1 MPEEKKEKGPSKE
14 YWRALDRRVPRA
26 ADQGEEI
33 EEGELLRGEVGPN
46 IAPMEEEIGGE
57 EGGDEEEG
65 WVVGPNILPMERGGE
80 EERMKRKQSH
90 RDSTPD
96 SAPDGQ
102 ISSGI

>member
-1 MPEEKKEKGPSKE
+1 M
-14 YWRALDRRVPRA
+14 
-26 ADQGEEI
+26 
-33 EEGELLRGEVGPN
+33 GPN

-65 WVVGPNILPMERGGE
+65 WVMGPNILPMERGGE
-80 EERMKRKQSH
+80 ERGGEERMKRWEQMKWKRKQSH

-102 ISSGI
+102 ISCGI

>member
-1 MPEEKKEKGPSKE
+1 MALE
-14 YWRALDRRVPRA
+14 RAVPRA

-65 WVVGPNILPMERGGE
+65 WVRGPNMFIGARFLLV
-80 EERMKRKQSH
+80 
-90 RDSTPD
+90 PD
-96 SAPDGQ
+96 LLKG
-102 ISSGI
+102 

>member
-1 MPEEKKEKGPSKE
+1 MFTQWHWCLTEILNFQWLSKE
-14 YWRALDRRVPRA
+14 YWHGFRSRSSRA

-65 WVVGPNILPMERGGE
+65 WVMGPNTLPL
-80 EERMKRKQSH
+80 SLIH
-90 RDSTPD
+90 
-96 SAPDGQ
+96 
-102 ISSGI
+102 I